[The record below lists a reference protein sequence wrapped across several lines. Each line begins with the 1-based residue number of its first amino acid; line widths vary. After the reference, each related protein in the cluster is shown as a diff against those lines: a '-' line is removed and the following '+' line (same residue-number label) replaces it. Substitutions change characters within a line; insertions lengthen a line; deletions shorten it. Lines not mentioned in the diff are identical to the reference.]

1 MKRFLYLLAFTSLS
15 MSALAQKP
23 TTRTTKIKGN
33 EFEWEMVFDK
43 VKTIS
48 QYTKKDTVITVQNR
62 GHLLRLNGQAVSSTF
77 PPKTLKTLEKYLKKA
92 VAKAKM
98 PSLKFNDKDLRV
110 HFSNCV
116 LNEAGK
122 VVYYEIYFFPSK
134 DDLQLYPNEYTPEV
148 KTFITKMEDIMNQ
161 APLFPSA
168 PAMNLYLAE
177 PIILVD

>member
-15 MSALAQKP
+15 MSALAQRP

-43 VKTIS
+43 VKTVS

-77 PPKTLKTLEKYLKKA
+77 PPKTLKTLEKYLKKSI
-92 VAKAKM
+92 AKAKM
-98 PSLKFNDKDLRV
+98 PALKFNDKDLRV

-116 LNEAGK
+116 MNEAGK
-122 VVYYEIYFFPSK
+122 IVYYEVYFFPSK

-148 KTFITKMEDIMNQ
+148 KTFIAKMENIMNQ
-161 APLFPSA
+161 APLFPSE